1 MKVLSPKM
9 ILGTV
14 ATVGMVALGINY
26 CNRDSYLTKQANEIL
41 KEAKDDYKRDSLN
54 FINSDSILAN
64 EKLAKLEELKK
75 EYIEKNKPAN
85 ISTSEAE
92 LFALITGDEKIKE
105 MDKNIYN
112 ARLEV
117 DIATG
122 NVFKRSK
129 ERLAK
134 AEENLKIRKLIDK
147 MIRKD
152 ELSKEEQEFVQKEH
166 QKIIEHINHE
176 RIIGSPRVCLN
187 I

>member
-26 CNRDSYLTKQANEIL
+26 YNRDSIMTKQAKEIL
-41 KEAKDDYKRDSLN
+41 KEAKDNYKRDSLN

-64 EKLAKLEELKK
+64 EKLAKLEEEKK
-75 EYIEKNKPAN
+75 EYIEKNKSAN
-85 ISTSEAE
+85 TSTYEAE
-92 LFALITGDEKIKE
+92 IFALIKGDEKIKE
-105 MDKNIYN
+105 MDKNIHN

-134 AEENLKIRKLIDK
+134 AEESVKIRKLIDK

-152 ELSKEEQEFVQKEH
+152 ELSKELS
-166 QKIIEHINHE
+166 
-176 RIIGSPRVCLN
+176 GLAD
-187 I
+187 